1 MESSAYI
8 DVRDVLRGI
17 LRRWLS
23 ILLFTAA
30 CAFLAYWFVNSVKP
44 IYTSSAMVLVANQ
57 ETPYTRVGQD
67 RNERI
72 TLTERDVASQ
82 VQVVKSRD
90 LALRVI
96 QDLKLNEVKEFDS
109 LKSGI
114 GTIGQLLIA
123 FGFKPNPA
131 TMTEEQRVIDHYYD
145 KLTVFE
151 IPKSTVISVQ
161 FESRDPKL
169 ATAVANKVA
178 EYYVAFSKQALN
190 EPTGE
195 ARDWLASQIE
205 DLRKKVV
212 ESETAVEKF
221 RAEAGIFRGAQAKL
235 NNEELSS
242 LNSQIIVASAA
253 RSEAQAKASSI
264 RELLRTTGTVDTSA
278 DVLTSPL
285 IQRLREQQVQLTR
298 SRAELSTIYLD
309 NHPRIIAVNRELEDL
324 NRQIRSE
331 AFKVV
336 ERLDQEAKVAEA
348 RENALRGNLEKLKAQ
363 TSATG
368 IDDVKLRELER
379 EAAAN
384 RSLLE
389 SFLVRYTDANSRQD
403 ISTQPGLGRIISAAG
418 EPSEP
423 SFPKK
428 GPIMLLATFGG
439 FILAIGLA
447 FVVEVMSSAANLDRR
462 QVSVPSSIDVQAS
475 APVSVQ
481 QPGGAMP
488 SIVASAASAAAAPA
502 VVMPP
507 SMAQPSSAASPA
519 MMQVDTSKAEANPVG
534 TSALATL
541 PGMATSMVAI
551 HATSQAVFEPQ
562 SGYRKALEPV
572 FAGVRHLVANSNY
585 RRVSIV
591 NLTGQELDSLAFT
604 LALGRLLAM
613 SGLKAAIMDVSS
625 GQPGLAVLEPE
636 LGGVGIYDLVA
647 NQAGFADIIRKD
659 KRTQL
664 QTISAG
670 QTAAANQALVSS
682 PAMEQAIRALE
693 QVYQVSLIHVG
704 EGNETNV
711 ELAANSSVVLVLA
724 AENRLNEANE
734 ICAALKSG
742 KVKEAA
748 VLCVQSASAQAGG
761 KSFQNIAASL

>member
-1 MESSAYI
+1 MESSAFI

-23 ILLFTAA
+23 IVLFTAA

-72 TLTERDVASQ
+72 TLTERDIASQ
-82 VQVVKSRD
+82 VQVVQSRD

-96 QDLKLNEVKEFDS
+96 QDLKLNEVQEFDS

-114 GTIGQLLIA
+114 GTIGQLMIS
-123 FGFKPNPA
+123 FGFKPDPA
-131 TMTEEQRVIDHYYD
+131 TMTEEQRIIDHYYD

-151 IPKSTVISVQ
+151 VPGSTVISVQ

-169 ATAVANKVA
+169 ATAVANKIA

-221 RAEAGIFRGAQAKL
+221 KAEAGIFRGAQSQL

-278 DVLTSPL
+278 DVLSSPL

-324 NRQIRSE
+324 NRQIRNE

-336 ERLDQEAKVAEA
+336 ERMDQEAKVAAA
-348 RENALRGNLEKLKAQ
+348 RENALRANLDKLKAQ

-403 ISTQPGLGRIISAAG
+403 ISAQPGLGRIISAAG

-447 FVVEVMSSAANLDRR
+447 FVVEVMSSAANLNRR
-462 QVSVPSSIDVQAS
+462 
-475 APVSVQ
+475 PVSVAAGTDAQ
-481 QPGGAMP
+481 MSEPVSIEQSGGAVP
-488 SIVASAASAAAAPA
+488 AVAAAATATASEPA
-502 VVMPP
+502 VVMPAP
-507 SMAQPSSAASPA
+507 MAQPSTAVTRTGDVEAATSSAA
-519 MMQVDTSKAEANPVG
+519 PV
-534 TSALATL
+534 ALTTL
-541 PGMATSMVAI
+541 PGMTTSMIAI
-551 HATSQAVFEPQ
+551 HATSQALFEPQ
-562 SGYRKALEPV
+562 SQYRKALEPV

-585 RRVSIV
+585 RRVTVV
-591 NLTGQELDSLAFT
+591 NLTGQVLDSLSFT
-604 LALGRLLAM
+604 LAMGRLLAM
-613 SGLKAAIMDVSS
+613 SGLKAAILDVSS
-625 GQPGLAVLEPE
+625 GQPGLAALEPG
-636 LGGVGIYDLVA
+636 LDGVGIYDLVA
-647 NQAGFADIIRKD
+647 NKAGFADIIRKD

-670 QTAAANQALVSS
+670 QAAAANQAMVSS
-682 PAMEQAIRALE
+682 AAMEQAIRALE

-704 EGNETNV
+704 EGNEANV

-724 AENRLNEANE
+724 AANRVNEANE

-748 VLCVQSASAQAGG
+748 VLCVQSGSAQAGG

>member
-1 MESSAYI
+1 
-8 DVRDVLRGI
+8 
-17 LRRWLS
+17 
-23 ILLFTAA
+23 LLFTVA
-30 CAFLAYWFVNSVKP
+30 CAFLSYWFVNWVKP
-44 IYTSSAMVLVANQ
+44 VYTSSAMVLVANQ

-67 RNERI
+67 RAERGV
-72 TLTERDVASQ
+72 LTERDIASQ
-82 VQVVKSRD
+82 VQVALSRD

-96 QDLKLNEVKEFDS
+96 QDLKLNEVEEFDS

-114 GTIGQLLIA
+114 GTIGQLMIS
-123 FGFKPNPA
+123 FGFKPDPA
-131 TMTEEQRVIDHYYD
+131 TMTEEQRIIDHYYD

-151 IPKSTVISVQ
+151 VPGSTVISVQ

-169 ATAVANKVA
+169 ATAVANKIA

-221 RAEAGIFRGAQAKL
+221 KAEAGIFRGAQSQL

-278 DVLTSPL
+278 DVLSSPL

-324 NRQIRSE
+324 NRQIRNE

-336 ERLDQEAKVAEA
+336 ERMDQEAKVAAA
-348 RENALRGNLEKLKAQ
+348 RENALRANLDKLKAQ

-403 ISTQPGLGRIISAAG
+403 ISAQPGLGRIISAAG

-428 GPIMLLATFGG
+428 GPIMLLVTFGG

-447 FVVEVMSSAANLDRR
+447 FVVEVMSSAANLNRR
-462 QVSVPSSIDVQAS
+462 
-475 APVSVQ
+475 PVSVAAGTDAQ
-481 QPGGAMP
+481 MSEPVSVEQSGGAVP
-488 SIVASAASAAAAPA
+488 AVAAAATATASEPA
-502 VVMPP
+502 VVMPAP
-507 SMAQPSSAASPA
+507 MAQPSTAVTRTGDVEAATSSAA
-519 MMQVDTSKAEANPVG
+519 PV
-534 TSALATL
+534 ALTTL
-541 PGMATSMVAI
+541 PGMTTSMIAI
-551 HATSQAVFEPQ
+551 HATSQALFEPQ
-562 SGYRKALEPV
+562 SQYRKALEPV

-585 RRVSIV
+585 RRVTVV
-591 NLTGQELDSLAFT
+591 NLTGQVLDSLSFT
-604 LALGRLLAM
+604 LAMGRLLAM
-613 SGLKAAIMDVSS
+613 SGLKAAILDVSS
-625 GQPGLAVLEPE
+625 GQPGLAALEPG
-636 LGGVGIYDLVA
+636 LDGVGIYDLVA
-647 NQAGFADIIRKD
+647 NKAGFADIIRKD

-670 QTAAANQALVSS
+670 QAAAANQAMVSS
-682 PAMEQAIRALE
+682 AAMEQAIRALE

-704 EGNETNV
+704 EGNEANV

-724 AENRLNEANE
+724 AANRVNEANE

-748 VLCVQSASAQAGG
+748 VLCVQSGSAQAGG

>member
-1 MESSAYI
+1 MESSAFI

-23 ILLFTAA
+23 IVLFTAA

-44 IYTSSAMVLVANQ
+44 VYTSSAMVLVANQ

-72 TLTERDVASQ
+72 TLTERDIASQ
-82 VQVVKSRD
+82 VQVVQSRD

-96 QDLKLNEVKEFDS
+96 QDLKLNEVQEFDS

-114 GTIGQLLIA
+114 GTIGQLMIS
-123 FGFKPNPA
+123 FGFKPDPA
-131 TMTEEQRVIDHYYD
+131 TMTEEQRIIDHYYD

-151 IPKSTVISVQ
+151 VPGSTVISVQ

-169 ATAVANKVA
+169 ATAVANKIA

-221 RAEAGIFRGAQAKL
+221 KAEAGIFRGAQSQL

-278 DVLTSPL
+278 DVLSSPL

-324 NRQIRSE
+324 NRQIRNE

-336 ERLDQEAKVAEA
+336 ERMDQEAKVAAA
-348 RENALRGNLEKLKAQ
+348 RENALRANLDKLKAQ

-403 ISTQPGLGRIISAAG
+403 ISAQPGLGRIISAAG

-428 GPIMLLATFGG
+428 GPIMLLVTFGG

-447 FVVEVMSSAANLDRR
+447 FVVEVMSSAANLNRR
-462 QVSVPSSIDVQAS
+462 
-475 APVSVQ
+475 PVSVAAGTDAQ
-481 QPGGAMP
+481 MSEPVSVEQSGGAVP
-488 SIVASAASAAAAPA
+488 AVAAAATATASEPA
-502 VVMPP
+502 VVMPAP
-507 SMAQPSSAASPA
+507 MAQPSTAVTRTGDVEAATSSAA
-519 MMQVDTSKAEANPVG
+519 PV
-534 TSALATL
+534 ALTTL
-541 PGMATSMVAI
+541 PGMTTSMIAI
-551 HATSQAVFEPQ
+551 HATSQALFEPQ
-562 SGYRKALEPV
+562 SQYRKALEPV

-585 RRVSIV
+585 RRVTVV
-591 NLTGQELDSLAFT
+591 NLTGQVLDSLSFT
-604 LALGRLLAM
+604 LAMGRLLAM
-613 SGLKAAIMDVSS
+613 SGLKAAILDVSS
-625 GQPGLAVLEPE
+625 GQPGLAALEPG
-636 LGGVGIYDLVA
+636 LDGVGIYDLVA
-647 NQAGFADIIRKD
+647 NKAGFADIIRKD

-670 QTAAANQALVSS
+670 QAAAANQAMVSS
-682 PAMEQAIRALE
+682 AAMEQAIRALE

-704 EGNETNV
+704 EGNEANV

-724 AENRLNEANE
+724 AANRVNEANE

-748 VLCVQSASAQAGG
+748 VLCVQSGSAQAGG

>member
-1 MESSAYI
+1 MESSAFI

-23 ILLFTAA
+23 IVLFTAA

-72 TLTERDVASQ
+72 TLTERDIASQ
-82 VQVVKSRD
+82 VQVVQSRD

-96 QDLKLNEVKEFDS
+96 QDLKLNEVQEFDS

-114 GTIGQLLIA
+114 GTIGQLMIS
-123 FGFKPNPA
+123 FGFKPDPA
-131 TMTEEQRVIDHYYD
+131 TMTEEQRIIDHYYD

-151 IPKSTVISVQ
+151 VPGSTVISVQ

-169 ATAVANKVA
+169 ATAVANKIA

-221 RAEAGIFRGAQAKL
+221 KAEAGIFRGAQSQL

-278 DVLTSPL
+278 DVLSSPL
-285 IQRLREQQVQLTR
+285 IQRLREQQIQLTR

-324 NRQIRSE
+324 NRQIRNE

-336 ERLDQEAKVAEA
+336 ERMDQEAKVAAA
-348 RENALRGNLEKLKAQ
+348 RENALRANLDKLKAQ

-403 ISTQPGLGRIISAAG
+403 ISAQPGLGRIISAAG

-428 GPIMLLATFGG
+428 GPIMLLVTFGG

-447 FVVEVMSSAANLDRR
+447 FVVEVMSSAANLNRR
-462 QVSVPSSIDVQAS
+462 
-475 APVSVQ
+475 PVSVAAGTDAQ
-481 QPGGAMP
+481 MSEPVSVEQSGGAVP
-488 SIVASAASAAAAPA
+488 AVAAAATATASEPA
-502 VVMPP
+502 VVMPAP
-507 SMAQPSSAASPA
+507 MAQPSTAVTRTGDVEAATSSAA
-519 MMQVDTSKAEANPVG
+519 PV
-534 TSALATL
+534 ALTTL
-541 PGMATSMVAI
+541 PGMTTSMIAI
-551 HATSQAVFEPQ
+551 HATSQALFEPQ
-562 SGYRKALEPV
+562 SQYRKALEPV

-585 RRVSIV
+585 RRVTVV
-591 NLTGQELDSLAFT
+591 NLTGQVLDSLSFT
-604 LALGRLLAM
+604 LAMGRLLAM
-613 SGLKAAIMDVSS
+613 SGLKAAILDVSS
-625 GQPGLAVLEPE
+625 GQPGLAALEPG
-636 LGGVGIYDLVA
+636 LDGVGIYDLVA
-647 NQAGFADIIRKD
+647 NKAGFADIIRKD

-670 QTAAANQALVSS
+670 QAAAANQAMVSS
-682 PAMEQAIRALE
+682 AAMEQAIRALE

-704 EGNETNV
+704 EGNEANV

-724 AENRLNEANE
+724 AANRVNEANE

-748 VLCVQSASAQAGG
+748 VLCVQSGSAQAGG

>member
-1 MESSAYI
+1 MESSAFI

-23 ILLFTAA
+23 IVLFTAA

-72 TLTERDVASQ
+72 TLTERDIASQ
-82 VQVVKSRD
+82 VQVVQSRD

-96 QDLKLNEVKEFDS
+96 QDLKLNEVQEFDS

-114 GTIGQLLIA
+114 GTIGQLMIS
-123 FGFKPNPA
+123 FGFKPDPA
-131 TMTEEQRVIDHYYD
+131 TMTEEQRIIDHYYD

-151 IPKSTVISVQ
+151 VPGSTVISVQ

-169 ATAVANKVA
+169 ATAVANKIA

-221 RAEAGIFRGAQAKL
+221 KAEAGIFRGAQSQL

-278 DVLTSPL
+278 DVLSSPL

-324 NRQIRSE
+324 NRQIRNE

-336 ERLDQEAKVAEA
+336 ERMDQEAKVAAA
-348 RENALRGNLEKLKAQ
+348 RENALRANLDKLKAQ

-403 ISTQPGLGRIISAAG
+403 ISAQPGLGRIISAAG

-428 GPIMLLATFGG
+428 GPIMLLVTFGG

-447 FVVEVMSSAANLDRR
+447 FVVEVMSSAANLNRR
-462 QVSVPSSIDVQAS
+462 
-475 APVSVQ
+475 PVSVAAGTDAQ
-481 QPGGAMP
+481 MSEPVSVEQSGGAVP
-488 SIVASAASAAAAPA
+488 AVAAAATATASEPA
-502 VVMPP
+502 VVMPAP
-507 SMAQPSSAASPA
+507 MAQPSTAVTRTGDVEAATSSAA
-519 MMQVDTSKAEANPVG
+519 PV
-534 TSALATL
+534 ALTTL
-541 PGMATSMVAI
+541 PGMTTSMIAI
-551 HATSQAVFEPQ
+551 HATSQALFEPQ
-562 SGYRKALEPV
+562 SQYRKALEPV

-585 RRVSIV
+585 RRVTVV
-591 NLTGQELDSLAFT
+591 NLTGQVLDSLSFT
-604 LALGRLLAM
+604 LAMGRLLAM
-613 SGLKAAIMDVSS
+613 SGLKAAILDVSS
-625 GQPGLAVLEPE
+625 GQPGLAALEPG
-636 LGGVGIYDLVA
+636 LDGVGIYDLVA
-647 NQAGFADIIRKD
+647 NKAGFADIIRKD

-670 QTAAANQALVSS
+670 QAAAANQAMVSS
-682 PAMEQAIRALE
+682 AAMEQAIRALE

-704 EGNETNV
+704 EGNEANV

-724 AENRLNEANE
+724 AANRVNEANE

-748 VLCVQSASAQAGG
+748 VLCVQSGSAQAGG